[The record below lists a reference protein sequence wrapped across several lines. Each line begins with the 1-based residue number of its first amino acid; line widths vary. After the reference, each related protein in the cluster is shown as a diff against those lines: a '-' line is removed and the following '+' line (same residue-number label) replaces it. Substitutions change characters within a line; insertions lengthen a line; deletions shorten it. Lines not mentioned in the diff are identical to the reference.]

1 MFHWNLPQEKG
12 LTLHIFIQVD
22 ICILGFE
29 EMQARGNFGTEITF
43 LEAVVREASDPGVWL
58 MVAFLRWN
66 HSFSQ
71 QYFQLHLS
79 NTF

>member
-1 MFHWNLPQEKG
+1 M
-12 LTLHIFIQVD
+12 QV
-22 ICILGFE
+22 
-29 EMQARGNFGTEITF
+29 RGNFWTEIAF
-43 LEAVVREASDPGVWL
+43 LEAVVREARDPGVCL

-71 QYFQLHLS
+71 QYFQLRLS